1 MKAIKFISFILF
13 ITLSVHLHAQ
23 KLTQIE
29 KTVINLID
37 ENHNKAID
45 LLEKVV
51 NINSGSLNVVGVKKV
66 GDIFADEFK
75 TIGFTPTWYE
85 MPEAMGR
92 AGHLFC
98 ELNTGVVKGKKI

>member
-29 KTVINLID
+29 KKVINLID
-37 ENHNKAID
+37 ENNNQAID

-51 NINSGSLNVVGVKKV
+51 NI
-66 GDIFADEFK
+66 
-75 TIGFTPTWYE
+75 
-85 MPEAMGR
+85 MHQR
-92 AGHLFC
+92 ATMLSP
-98 ELNTGVVKGKKI
+98 IP